1 MTGVGEDG
9 LILHDGEVTGG
20 DDVLTAGGGDKEVA
34 HLGGLVHGHD
44 PIAVHG
50 GVQGFERVDLRDDD
64 IGAHALGT
72 HGHALAAPAVAGDH
86 DSLAGDDQ
94 VGGVHDGGHDRLAG
108 AVFVVIVVL
117 GLGIVD
123 GHHGAGKDTLPFPRL
138 QAQDAGGSLLTAANE
153 AVAQLLAAAAD
164 EVDEIA
170 AVVHDQVGVA
180 RQGFHQQVFVL
191 LRSDAVDAIGIHA
204 HAGDACGHI
213 VLGGQGIT
221 AGQVDF
227 CAPLGQHQTQ
237 IGGLG
242 FQVDGDGDAETGE
255 GLFPF
260 EPFLNG
266 GQGGHEGAHPL
277 DLGAAGF
284 GQGHIFDNAH
294 GV

>member
-1 MTGVGEDG
+1 M
-9 LILHDGEVTGG
+9 
-20 DDVLTAGGGDKEVA
+20 
-34 HLGGLVHGHD
+34 
-44 PIAVHG
+44 P
-50 GVQGFERVDLRDDD
+50 
-64 IGAHALGT
+64 
-72 HGHALAAPAVAGDH
+72 
-86 DSLAGDDQ
+86 
-94 VGGVHDGGHDRLAG
+94 
-108 AVFVVIVVL
+108 
-117 GLGIVD
+117 
-123 GHHGAGKDTLPFPRL
+123 
-138 QAQDAGGSLLTAANE
+138 
-153 AVAQLLAAAAD
+153 
-164 EVDEIA
+164 
-170 AVVHDQVGVA
+170 
-180 RQGFHQQVFVL
+180 
-191 LRSDAVDAIGIHA
+191 IGIHA

>member
-1 MTGVGEDG
+1 MLDQPLQAQRLDGEGHIHDLRRMAVAGGQVHQAAFAHHVQGAAIGQGVTLDVFTADSLLHRQLAQAGHVHLAVEVTGVGEDG

-50 GVQGFERVDLRDDD
+50 GVQGFERVNLGDDD

-72 HGHALAAPAVAGDH
+72 HGHALAAPAVTGDDH
-86 DSLAGDDQ
+86 GLTGDDQ

-213 VLGGQGIT
+213 VLSG
-221 AGQVDF
+221 
-227 CAPLGQHQTQ
+227 
-237 IGGLG
+237 
-242 FQVDGDGDAETGE
+242 
-255 GLFPF
+255 
-260 EPFLNG
+260 
-266 GQGGHEGAHPL
+266 
-277 DLGAAGF
+277 
-284 GQGHIFDNAH
+284 
-294 GV
+294 